1 MYIGHFIFMNAQCYE
16 HVFGD
21 QYSTNAYMVRLKDHS
36 NANTERQGAKF
47 MKLAAVRGVVQNTTQ
62 KNMVSTIVGSLNQIM
77 EVLIL
82 VAVLLA
88 VVILYDLTNLNVS
101 ERIRELS
108 TIKVLG
114 FHRRETGAYVFR
126 ENNALTFLGMLVGL
140 PLGKWLHA
148 YVMSQIR
155 IDTIAFDVRIA
166 WQSVVFSM
174 LLTAVFAAI
183 VNVVMYFKLRRISM
197 AESLKSIE

>member
-1 MYIGHFIFMNAQCYE
+1 MQLTDALLLMGGLALFLYGMHIMGEGLEVAA
-16 HVFGD
+16 G
-21 QYSTNAYMVRLKDHS
+21 SKLKGLL
-36 NANTERQGAKF
+36 E
-47 MKLAAVRGVVQNTTQ
+47 KLT
-62 KNMVSTIVGSLNQIM
+62 KN
-77 EVLIL
+77 
-82 VAVLLA
+82 
-88 VVILYDLTNLNVS
+88 
-101 ERIRELS
+101 R
-108 TIKVLG
+108 
-114 FHRRETGAYVFR
+114 
-126 ENNALTFLGMLVGL
+126 FLGMLVGL